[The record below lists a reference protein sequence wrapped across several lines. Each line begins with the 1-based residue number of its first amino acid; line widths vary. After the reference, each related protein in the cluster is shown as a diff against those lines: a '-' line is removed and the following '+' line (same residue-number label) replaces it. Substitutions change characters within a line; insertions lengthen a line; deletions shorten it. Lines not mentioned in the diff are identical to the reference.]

1 MDENMNTCEMLR
13 EAIEENQTRKIIDI
27 MRDCKDLSEAMEKV
41 RALLNK

>member
-13 EAIEENQTRKIIDI
+13 EVIEENQTRKIIDI
-27 MRDCKDLSEAMEKV
+27 MRDCKDLAEAMEKV